1 MIFSAV
7 FSVVN
12 IKILE
17 RKGLQIMELM
27 TAVTSALSE
36 VIGWVGTVVS
46 ELITDSGKLNALLPL
61 LAVGVAVS
69 ALMLGVKAIKSF
81 IWGA

>member
-1 MIFSAV
+1 MMSAV
-7 FSVVN
+7 
-12 IKILE
+12 
-17 RKGLQIMELM
+17 
-27 TAVTSALSE
+27 TAALSE

-46 ELITDSGKLNALLPL
+46 ALVTTDGALSALLPL

-69 ALMLGVKAIKSF
+69 ALMLGIKAIKSF

>member
-1 MIFSAV
+1 M
-7 FSVVN
+7 
-12 IKILE
+12 LE
-17 RKGLQIMELM
+17 
-27 TAVTSALSE
+27 AVTSALTT
-36 VIGWVGTVVS
+36 VIGWVGAVVTA
-46 ELITDSGKLNALLPL
+46 LVGTDGQLKDLLPL